1 MKAGLYFLFVILLV
15 RYPSLSFAEIDL
27 REISLLC
34 EGKAISDANAEI
46 LEIFIANDLTEERL
60 NKLRAVMETDVE
72 TVIELTV
79 LESDKACTG
88 SAIYDLSPV
97 GDGKLPIECEPK
109 GRFYKLEL
117 GCNEAGKCR
126 HSLEIDRRSLEFA
139 IGISSEVDGSIQ
151 YGSVNGACEIFEPVI

>member
-1 MKAGLYFLFVILLV
+1 MRLMLIPSLFLS
-15 RYPSLSFAEIDL
+15 SLSFAAIDL

-46 LEIFIANDLTEERL
+46 LEIFIANDLPEDRL
-60 NKLRAVMETDVE
+60 SKLRDVMETDIE
-72 TVIELTV
+72 TLIELTV
-79 LESDKACTG
+79 MESDTACAG

-97 GDGKLPIECEPK
+97 EDRKLPIECEPK
-109 GRFYKLEL
+109 GKFYKLEL

-126 HSLEIDRRSLEFA
+126 HSLEIDRRSLEFS